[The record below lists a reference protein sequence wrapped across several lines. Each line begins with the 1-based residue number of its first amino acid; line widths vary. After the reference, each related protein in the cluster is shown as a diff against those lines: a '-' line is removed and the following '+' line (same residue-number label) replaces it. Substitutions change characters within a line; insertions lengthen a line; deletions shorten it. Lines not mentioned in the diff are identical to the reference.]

1 MSDRI
6 EPQPGRRMEGRRL
19 LVVGG
24 GRQAHGDDDAP
35 AGNGQAVCVLAAA
48 EGARVAVAD
57 RDEAA
62 AQETVAQI
70 GDAAVPVV
78 ADVASPEDCERAVT
92 EAAEALGGIDALVL
106 NVGVGFGGLGL
117 AGVDAESWDRTLEV
131 NLRSHVLVTK
141 HALPLMPEGG
151 SIVFVSSLAGL
162 RPGSRLPAYDAS
174 KAALIGLN
182 RHVALEAARR
192 QVRSNV
198 VCPGLIDTPLGRRA
212 SAGRS
217 NREKTPIPL
226 GRQGTPW
233 EVARLIVFLLSDE
246 ASYCTG
252 QVYAV
257 DGGLSL

>member
-1 MSDRI
+1 
-6 EPQPGRRMEGRRL
+6 MEGRRL

-24 GRQAHGDDDAP
+24 GRQSHGDPDAP
-35 AGNGQAVCVLAAA
+35 AGNGQAVCVLGAA

-62 AQETVAQI
+62 ARETVGQI
-70 GDAAVPVV
+70 GDGAVPVV
-78 ADVASPEDCERAVT
+78 ADVSDPGDCERVVAD
-92 EAAEALGGIDALVL
+92 AAEALGGLDALVL
-106 NVGVGFGGLGL
+106 NVGVGFGDLGL
-117 AGVDAESWDRTLEV
+117 KGIEPDTWDQTMAV
-131 NLRSHVLVTK
+131 NLRAHALVVK
-141 HALPLMPEGG
+141 HALPLMAEGG

-212 SAGRS
+212 GEGRS
-217 NREKTPIPL
+217 NRASTPIPL

-233 EVARLIVFLLSDE
+233 EVAQVIVFLLSGE
-246 ASYCTG
+246 ASYVTG
-252 QVYAV
+252 GVYAV